1 MPTQNEQILQIVSQP
16 VNTIPDVVAA
26 FTAIDAALPS
36 SDGLKYFNALYLSVT
51 QSVDQSVNT
60 VQWNNPAWLSRLDVL
75 FARLYLGALKSSLTA
90 GQAASGC
97 WQVLFN
103 ARHNARLARIQFA
116 LAGMNAHIDHDL
128 SIAVVETCRE
138 FHLEPVHLSPIY
150 QDFTRVNGLL
160 NALIDRSK
168 QALMV
173 GLLGDAI
180 PDVGKLENMVGA
192 FGIQASREVAWT
204 NAELLWHTRLIPS
217 LSNRFLVSL
226 DRAATVAGTVLLTP
240 VIP

>member
-1 MPTQNEQILQIVSQP
+1 MPTPNEQILQIVSEP

-26 FTAIDAALPS
+26 FTAIDAALPA

-60 VQWNNPAWLSRLDVL
+60 VRWNNPAWLSRLDVV
-75 FARLYLGALKSSLTA
+75 FARLYLGALKSSLTP
-90 GQAASGC
+90 GQPAPVC

-103 ARHNARLARIQFA
+103 ARHNAGLARIQFA

-128 SIAVVETCRE
+128 SLAVVVTCRE
-138 FHLEPVHLSPIY
+138 FHLEPAHLSPIY

-160 NALIDRSK
+160 NALIDQTK
-168 QALMV
+168 HALMV

-180 PDVGKLENMVGA
+180 PDLGKLEDMVGA
-192 FGIQASREVAWT
+192 FGIEASREVAWT
-204 NAELLWHTRLIPS
+204 NAELLSHTRLIPT
-217 LSNRFLVSL
+217 LSQRFLAGL

-240 VIP
+240 IIP

>member
-1 MPTQNEQILQIVSQP
+1 MPTPNEQILQIVSQP

-26 FTAIDAALPS
+26 FTAIDAVLPEG
-36 SDGLKYFNALYLSVT
+36 DGLKYFNALYLSVT
-51 QSVDQSVNT
+51 RSVDRSVT
-60 VQWNNPAWLSRLDVL
+60 MVHWNNPAWLSRLDVL
-75 FARLYLGALKSSLTA
+75 FARLYPGALKSSLTP
-90 GQAASGC
+90 GQSAPGC

-128 SIAVVETCRE
+128 SIAVVDTCRE
-138 FHLEPVHLSPIY
+138 VHLEPAHLSPIY

-160 NALIDRSK
+160 DALIDQTK
-168 QALMV
+168 HALMV
-173 GLLGDAI
+173 GLVGEAI

-192 FGIQASREVAWT
+192 FGIAASREVAWT
-204 NAELLWHTRLIPS
+204 NAELLWHTGLIPS
-217 LSNRFLVSL
+217 LSKRFLAGL

-240 VIP
+240 IIP

>member
-1 MPTQNEQILQIVSQP
+1 MPTPNEQILQIVSEP

-26 FTAIDAALPS
+26 FTAIDAALPP

-60 VQWNNPAWLSRLDVL
+60 VRWNNPVWLSRLDVL
-75 FARLYLGALKSSLTA
+75 FARLYLGALKSSLTQ
-90 GQAASGC
+90 GQSAPGC

-128 SIAVVETCRE
+128 SIAVVDTCRE
-138 FHLEPVHLSPIY
+138 FQFEPAHLSPIY

-160 NALIDRSK
+160 NMLIDQTK
-168 QALMV
+168 HALMV

-180 PDVGKLENMVGA
+180 PDLGKLEDMVGA
-192 FGIQASREVAWT
+192 FGIEASREVAWT
-204 NAELLWHTRLIPS
+204 NAELLWHTWLIPT
-217 LSNRFLVSL
+217 LSQRFLAGL

-240 VIP
+240 IIP